1 MLIYQLLIRL
11 LSPLIVAM
19 IIVDAIKR
27 QGGWSFILQRLGLY
41 YPACP
46 QCDSPIW
53 IHCASVG
60 EVRAAE
66 ALIRAVL
73 AKNSPVSILITTSTP
88 SGQQLAQQLF
98 ADRVTYR
105 YLPLDWPYAIRHFIR
120 RHGPSSLWIMETEL
134 WPNLYHIADRKG
146 LILTIVNGRLTE
158 KSLKAPKWLKAAF
171 RKALG
176 HVQQILARSQL
187 DADRYHTLGAPSE
200 KIKVIGNLKFANL
213 KALADSPK
221 PLSRPYV
228 LFASSRDREELP
240 VTEAWLSL
248 NRSELLVIVPRHPQ
262 RRDEILSAL
271 AKYRD
276 CIAVRS
282 LGETPDDKTR
292 IYVDDRFGVL
302 MAYFQHA
309 EVVIMGGAFTPRG
322 GHNILEPAAYGKAV
336 ITGADMSDF
345 LDEMALLKAH
355 DAIIQIESTDQLAT
369 ALTELLEDPVKRQQI
384 GENARRVIENQTGI
398 IETYLT
404 HLKHSPFI

>member
-19 IIVDAIKR
+19 IIVDTIKR
-27 QGGWSFILQRLGLY
+27 QGGWPFILQRLGFY
-41 YPACP
+41 YPKCSK
-46 QCDSPIW
+46 CDSPIW

-66 ALIRAVL
+66 ALIRTLL
-73 AKNSPVSILITTSTP
+73 AQNKPTSILVTTSTP

-98 ADRVTYR
+98 TDNVTYR

-120 RHGPSSLWIMETEL
+120 RHTPTSLWIMETEL
-134 WPNLYHIADRKG
+134 WPNLYRIAAQKNMQ
-146 LILTIVNGRLTE
+146 LMIVNGRLTE
-158 KSLKAPKWLKAAF
+158 KTLKAPKWLKAAF
-171 RKALG
+171 RNALS

-187 DADRYHTLGAPSE
+187 DADRYLALGAQAD

-221 PLSRPYV
+221 PLSQPYM
-228 LFASSRDREELP
+228 LFASSRDREERP
-240 VTEAWLSL
+240 VVEAWLSL
-248 NRSELLVIVPRHPQ
+248 NRPELLVIVPRHPQ

-271 AKYRD
+271 ADYRD
-276 CIAVRS
+276 RIAVHS
-282 LGETPDDKTR
+282 LGETPDDKTQ

-345 LDEMALLKAH
+345 QEEMALLKEQ
-355 DAIIQIESTDQLAT
+355 DAIVQIESTEQLGT
-369 ALTELLEDPVKRQQI
+369 ALAELLEDPVKRQQI
-384 GENARRVIENQTGI
+384 GENARRVVENQTGI
-398 IETYLT
+398 VETYLT
-404 HLKHSPFI
+404 HLKN